1 MICAGI
7 SWENLHLTST
17 TGEQGREVWRHVTMV
32 ALFLYDNKNQRRR
45 RKENGKKAIGFYWQN
60 SKFARASCYFVH
72 FFAVVAP
79 LRHENSKFHTL
90 ALWSRWIQHKSCL
103 FLFRHLN
110 TVLSDSTWENFAN
123 ICQIK
128 WKWMGSMKF
137 ETVRIH
143 FLSDVF
149 GLLSSKNFAK
159 MTTWRNDF
167 SISLIPS
174 DLSWLVI
181 CPLKALF
188 IFVILGVGSG

>member
-1 MICAGI
+1 
-7 SWENLHLTST
+7 
-17 TGEQGREVWRHVTMV
+17 MV
-32 ALFLYDNKNQRRR
+32 ALFLYDNKNQRRRR

-103 FLFRHLN
+103 FLFRNLN

-128 WKWMGSMKF
+128 WNWMGSMKF
-137 ETVRIH
+137 ERVRIH

-149 GLLSSKNFAK
+149 CLLSSKNCAK
-159 MTTWRNDF
+159 ITTWRNDL

-174 DLSWLVI
+174 DLSW

-188 IFVILGVGSG
+188 IFVIFGVGSD